1 MMLLILI
8 LCHKFNFRRQIM
20 NKFIEA
26 IKAIEIASGGM
37 KAVEIEGNEIVICN
51 AEGKF
56 YAIKRR
62 CGHMNSPL
70 EKGTLDG
77 VILTCAMHCAQF
89 DITSGEALSGPVP
102 AYLNEE
108 KPSPKIEKYLRD
120 VDVLMQDIHTHS
132 IRTYQT
138 KVEDGS
144 VMIAL

>member
-1 MMLLILI
+1 
-8 LCHKFNFRRQIM
+8 M

-26 IKAIEIASGGM
+26 IKAHEIAPGGM

-56 YAIKRR
+56 YGLKRR

-77 VILTCAMHCAQF
+77 IILTCAMHCAQF
-89 DITSGEALSGPVP
+89 DITTGEALCGPVP
-102 AYLNEE
+102 AYLSDE
-108 KPSPKIEKYLRD
+108 KPPPRIEKYLQD
-120 VDVLMQDIHTHS
+120 VDVLMQAIHTHS
-132 IRTYQT
+132 IRTYET
-138 KVEDGS
+138 RLEDGS